1 LASAADDIDKK
12 IWEKEI
18 DEYLKRKSNHESN
31 CRTLFSLIHG
41 QCTDY
46 LKAKLEA
53 LAGYPS
59 MKENFNV
66 FKIIKAVK
74 GVTFRLEDS
83 KHHLDALHE
92 AHIRFYTLRQG
103 RDMNN
108 DKYLELFKTHVA
120 IV

>member
-1 LASAADDIDKK
+1 LAASADGINKR

-18 DEYLKRKSNHESN
+18 DEYVKRKSNLESN

-41 QCTDY
+41 HCTEY

-53 LAGYPS
+53 LSGFPS

-66 FKIIKAVK
+66 FKLIKAVK

-83 KHHLDALHE
+83 RYHLDAFHD
-92 AHIRFYTLRQG
+92 AKIRFYTLRQG
-103 RDMNN
+103 RDMDNA
-108 DKYLELFKTHVA
+108 KYL
-120 IV
+120 